1 METASRNI
9 WVLRLREDPLIRSIV
24 ATVGLILLV
33 GFAVL
38 LMGDAGWISLSY
50 INHRLPYFLHLG
62 GGWQSFTVAGTQIA
76 YLVQYPV
83 GPITLSLGA
92 TMISFVI
99 GFGLAIPMGMLRAFG
114 PNLIRAGGGRSL
126 VVRPLYYFVTGYD
139 EAMRGTPAFVQILL
153 ISAVIERV
161 LPATTPNIEFWAGTL
176 ALTINTIGYQSEVF
190 RAGFQSVGQG
200 QIEAA
205 KSIGM
210 TPLRTFL
217 HITLPQGLR
226 LIVLPLTNEWI
237 GLFKASA
244 LLYYIAV
251 QEAMWAAFHLSY
263 IDVKPVEAFLMVS
276 FYYLL
281 IMVPLSKVITYVEKK
296 KRIPGLG
303 TVEPVRKRWVRP
315 GARAP
320 SAVVA
325 VR

>member
-1 METASRNI
+1 
-9 WVLRLREDPLIRSIV
+9 
-24 ATVGLILLV
+24 
-33 GFAVL
+33 
-38 LMGDAGWISLSY
+38 MGDAGWIDLPY
-50 INHRLPYFLHLG
+50 INRRLPYFLHLDG
-62 GGWQSFTVAGTQIA
+62 GTAAFDLFLVRVPFTILFPAGPVMVSLASTMVA
-76 YLVQYPV
+76 
-83 GPITLSLGA
+83 
-92 TMISFVI
+92 FVI
-99 GFGLAIPMGMLRAFG
+99 GFALAIPMGMLRAFG
-114 PNLIRAGGGRSL
+114 PNLIRRGGPRSIAI
-126 VVRPLYYFVTGYD
+126 RPVYYFVTGYD

-153 ISAVIERV
+153 VSAVLQRV
-161 LPATTPNIEFWAGTL
+161 LSGSTPNIEFWGGTL

-190 RAGFQSVGQG
+190 RAGFQSVSQG

-210 TPLRTFL
+210 TPFRTFR

-263 IDVKPVEAFLMVS
+263 IDAKPLEAFLAVS

-303 TVEPVRKRWVRP
+303 TVEPVRKRWIRP
-315 GARAP
+315 GARPP
-320 SAVVA
+320 SAVTA